1 MGLNALASSIDRQ
14 FRSVSGKFS
23 DAPAEG
29 PLAWS
34 PVDGLSLIRCT
45 HPTGF
50 EATLY
55 EPLVCLIV
63 QGSKVTTAGDQT
75 VTLSAGSSVIVS
87 HDLPVVSRIDRAS
100 RAEPYLALVIR
111 LDLAVL
117 RSLYADLGDHG
128 PSIDPEESLK
138 VAHLDA
144 RTMALVGR
152 YVDLIDDPLDPRIL
166 APLVRKELHYRL
178 LVSSSGAMLRS
189 LVRQDSHASRIAN
202 AIGSL
207 RDGFRGPLDIG
218 ALARSAGMS
227 TSSFHKHFRGVTRT
241 TPLQY
246 QKDLRLA
253 EARALLRGG
262 RHSVSTAAFDVGY
275 ESPSQFSRE
284 YSRRFGVPPQSDR
297 GAPSDDR
304 ARDAPRDVRL
314 AQAR

>member
-1 MGLNALASSIDRQ
+1 MDLTALASSIARHFQ
-14 FRSVSGKFS
+14 RISGQYAGS
-23 DAPAEG
+23 AAEG
-29 PLAWS
+29 PTSVS

-63 QGSKVTTAGDQT
+63 QGSKITTAGDQT
-75 VTLSAGSSVIVS
+75 VTLSAGKSVIVS

-100 RAEPYLALVIR
+100 RATPYLALVVR
-111 LDLAVL
+111 LDLGTL
-117 RSLYADLGDHG
+117 RSLYAEVGDG
-128 PSIDPEESLK
+128 GTSIEQEESLK
-138 VAHLDA
+138 VAHLDE
-144 RTMALVGR
+144 RTMAVITR
-152 YVDLIDDPLDPRIL
+152 YLDVIDDPLDARVL
-166 APLVRKELHYRL
+166 TPLVRKELHYRL

-189 LVRQDSHASRIAN
+189 LLRQDSHASRISN

-207 RDGFRGPLDIG
+207 REGFRGPLDIG
-218 ALARSAGMS
+218 ALARNAGMS
-227 TSSFHKHFRGVTRT
+227 KASFHKRFRSVTRT

-262 RHSVSTAAFDVGY
+262 RHSVSTAAFEVGY

-284 YSRRFGVPPQSDR
+284 YSRKFGVPPQSDR
-297 GAPSDDR
+297 S
-304 ARDAPRDVRL
+304 
-314 AQAR
+314 AQ